1 MLPVSFIQLVQ
12 DYSVALLDAPTPDQR
27 TAIADEIA
35 DDAAL
40 AVAVLMLL
48 SEQILPLLPDV
59 QDEVQH

>member
-12 DYSVALLDAPTPDQR
+12 DYSVDLLDALTLDQR

-35 DDAAL
+35 NDAAL
-40 AVAVLMLL
+40 AAAVLMLL
-48 SEQILPLLPDV
+48 SEQILPLLPNV